1 MKRADLAEKTSNY
14 SKNLCFPNSWSCA
27 SELLFGCFLI
37 VNRSFR
43 EKMLYCFSCVFL
55 ISDAALLFCFELII
69 KRMDQM
75 ICNIFP
81 NHNKEPLWQKI
92 RKLLIMNRQI
102 WKIR

>member
-43 EKMLYCFSCVFL
+43 EKN
-55 ISDAALLFCFELII
+55 ALLFFFRIPYFRCCITVLF
-69 KRMDQM
+69 
-75 ICNIFP
+75 
-81 NHNKEPLWQKI
+81 
-92 RKLLIMNRQI
+92 
-102 WKIR
+102 

>member
-14 SKNLCFPNSWSCA
+14 SKNLCFPNSWNCA

-43 EKMLYCFSCVFL
+43 EKMLYCFSFVFL

-75 ICNIFP
+75 ICNIF
-81 NHNKEPLWQKI
+81 
-92 RKLLIMNRQI
+92 QI
-102 WKIR
+102 TGRSRYGKKFENYLS